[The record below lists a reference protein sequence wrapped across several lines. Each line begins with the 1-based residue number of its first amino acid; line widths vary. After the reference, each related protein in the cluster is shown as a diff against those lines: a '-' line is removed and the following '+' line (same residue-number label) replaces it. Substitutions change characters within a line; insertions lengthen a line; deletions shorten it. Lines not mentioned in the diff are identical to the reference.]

1 MNEAF
6 RQYAFGRAFRLDLSE
21 RHTDALAA
29 ICRNEAIA
37 SYGLGGSTAG
47 LIRRGLIEHY
57 LDGASHARVRPT
69 RAGLL
74 VYQLLVEAGE
84 HAELDAKRRAV
95 LEHEHEQQQAEWDR
109 RFAEVPI
116 RLKERYL
123 RPALPGK
130 PG

>member
-29 ICRNEAIA
+29 ICRNETIA
-37 SYGLGGSTAG
+37 SYGLIGSMAG
-47 LIRRGLIEHY
+47 LLRRGLIERY
-57 LDGASHARVRPT
+57 LDGANHTRYRPT

-84 HAELDAKRRAV
+84 HAALEAKRQAV
-95 LEHEHEQQQAEWDR
+95 LEHEHQQQQEEWDR

-116 RLKERYL
+116 KLKERYL
-123 RPALPGK
+123 RPAAAGETA
-130 PG
+130 